1 MVRNQSTAMARPYWL
16 RSSLKPILT
25 GGIIMKNESMYL
37 VYYKDMSSS
46 VIVMDIELAEVT
58 AELPT
63 VGDIVYIGKA
73 SNAFKSGDV
82 IC

>member
-16 RSSLKPILT
+16 RPGLT
-25 GGIIMKNESMYL
+25 ISISGGNMKNESMYL

>member
-1 MVRNQSTAMARPYWL
+1 
-16 RSSLKPILT
+16 
-25 GGIIMKNESMYL
+25 MKNESMYL